1 MKESLKKLTIL
12 ELINVRWY
20 NACAWYAVTLS
31 CALKRKGHRVIV
43 GGDPGSPPATEAKKL
58 GLETYSKLWFSKMA
72 PFTFIY
78 NLKRLAEFLEKERID
93 VINAHRSETHLLSSL
108 LSYLGK
114 KKIGV
119 IRPRGDVRNPKSNFL
134 NRYLNNSLTDKI
146 IITSEVLKESYLYDL
161 KIPGEKV
168 KTVAP
173 GIDQEFFFPQPKSK
187 KWKEMLKLD
196 DDFVVVGIV
205 GRLSPVK
212 GHEYFIKAASHVL
225 KNSTKK
231 IKFLIAGEDA
241 QIKLDFLEKIIHRT
255 GMSDNFI
262 LVGKVE
268 DVRGLISLFDIGV
281 ISSVGSEMVC
291 RVALEYMAMGKPV
304 VGTRV
309 NAIPEM
315 VEDRTN
321 GILVS
326 PEDETGLGRA
336 ILELTENET
345 ERKVYGRV
353 GRKMV
358 EKKYNL
364 DNFASRT
371 EEVYYQVLKDRG
383 MENG

>member
-12 ELINVRWY
+12 ELVNVRWY

-31 CALKRKGHRVIV
+31 CALKRRGHRIIV
-43 GGDPGSPPATEAKKL
+43 GGDPGSPPATEAQKL
-58 GLETYSKLWFSKMA
+58 GLETYFKLWLSKVE
-72 PFTFIY
+72 PFTFVY
-78 NLKRLAEFLEKERID
+78 NLKRLAELLEKEKID

-114 KKIGV
+114 KKVGV
-119 IRPRGDVRNPKSNFL
+119 IRTRGDVRNPKNNFF

-161 KIPGEKV
+161 KIPKEKV
-168 KTVAP
+168 KTIAP
-173 GIDQEFFFPQPKSK
+173 GIDKEFFSPQPKSK
-187 KWKEMLKLD
+187 KWKDKLKLD
-196 DDFVVVGIV
+196 DDCVVVGIV

-225 KNSTKK
+225 KNSSKK
-231 IKFLIAGEDA
+231 IKFLIAGENA
-241 QIKLDFLEKIIHRT
+241 QIKFNFLENIIHRL

-262 LVGKVE
+262 PVGKVE
-268 DVRGLISLFDIGV
+268 DVRGIISLFDIGV

-315 VEDRTN
+315 VEDRKS
-321 GILVS
+321 GILVP
-326 PEDETGLGRA
+326 PEDETALGRA

-345 ERKVYGRV
+345 ERKDYGRA

-364 DNFASRT
+364 DDFASRT
-371 EEVYYQVLKDRG
+371 EEVYHQVLKDKG
-383 MENG
+383 IENG